1 MGRGGVFWLLAAVM
15 GLACSAPAPAR
26 RPSEAMERSA
36 RILRQ
41 LDRLEADLH
50 QGSAEITTYTDLVA
64 RQHHPDPGHPRRQEL
79 DVVLGEGHLAPR
91 LLPGVVSKAVSPR
104 AQAACCGLITAG
116 GGPTVRR

>member
-1 MGRGGVFWLLAAVM
+1 MGRGGVFWVLAAVM

-50 QGSAEITTYTDLVA
+50 QGSAETTTYADLVA
-64 RQHHPDPGHPRRQEL
+64 RHGEAQQIACKVTDEHVEEIHRLAALQQEKIREKKASRKKKL
-79 DVVLGEGHLAPR
+79 VAQ
-91 LLPGVVSKAVSPR
+91 VSHSGRTFASR
-104 AQAACCGLITAG
+104 
-116 GGPTVRR
+116 